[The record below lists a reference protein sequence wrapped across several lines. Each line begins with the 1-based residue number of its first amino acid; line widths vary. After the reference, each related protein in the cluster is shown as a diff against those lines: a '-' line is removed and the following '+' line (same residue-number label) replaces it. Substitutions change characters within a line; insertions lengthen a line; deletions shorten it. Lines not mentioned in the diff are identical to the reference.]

1 MVQMIVYNIKETACV
16 SLLAILSQPTR
27 CYGLVVRI
35 SAFDSDGPGSNP
47 GGTSLFFLFFFGEGV
62 YSSLLFIARLRLI
75 LVVSLIY
82 QYFCNC

>member
-27 CYGLVVRI
+27 CHGLVVRI

-47 GGTSLFFLFFFGEGV
+47 GGTFLF
-62 YSSLLFIARLRLI
+62 LLFVIVVISYYYFIIWILFYLCCSWIPNLI
-75 LVVSLIY
+75 GVIK
-82 QYFCNC
+82 